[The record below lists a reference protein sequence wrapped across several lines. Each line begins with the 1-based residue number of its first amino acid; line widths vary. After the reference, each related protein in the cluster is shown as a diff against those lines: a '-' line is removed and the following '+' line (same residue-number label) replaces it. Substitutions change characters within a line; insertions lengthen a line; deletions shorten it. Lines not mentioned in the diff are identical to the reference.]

1 MIHKLWSS
9 LKEIPYCSLNSET
22 RIKCP
27 CATAACD
34 ASVLLG
40 VPVGLFV
47 SNQRFS
53 VIE

>member
-1 MIHKLWSS
+1 MIDDIVIKSV
-9 LKEIPYCSLNSET
+9 T